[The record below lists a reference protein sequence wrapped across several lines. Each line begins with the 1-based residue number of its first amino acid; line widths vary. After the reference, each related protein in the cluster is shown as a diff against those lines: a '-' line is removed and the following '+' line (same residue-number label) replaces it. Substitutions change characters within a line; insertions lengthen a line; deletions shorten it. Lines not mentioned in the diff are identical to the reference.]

1 MREYDVKEPLFSLHI
16 AKTGGTT
23 LYTLLPLW
31 FPPGHILYHYPRRN
45 GLPPRRYEVGPG
57 DIVHGH
63 FVNGNDTDLFRFYPD
78 ARQCIAFVRDPFERL
93 VSHYF
98 QDKKEA
104 LRRGREPT
112 FPTFECFYETTVAHI
127 RREPVM
133 SGLNFLP
140 RHFTL
145 DNFRSEIDRLFVHL
159 GLFESFA
166 ESLAALLRKL
176 EAARVDYDSIDQR
189 LPKLR
194 STESTETIAP
204 EFRERYEAEPAFE
217 LERQIWAY
225 ARELHAHE
233 HYALATPI

>member
-1 MREYDVKEPLFSLHI
+1 MREYDVNEPLFSLHI

-31 FPPGHILYHYPRRN
+31 FPPGHILYHYRRRN

-63 FVNGNDTDLFRFYPD
+63 FVNANATDLFSFYPD

-98 QDKKEA
+98 QEKKEA
-104 LRRGREPT
+104 LRWGREPT
-112 FPTFECFYETTVAHI
+112 FATFERYYEDTVAHI
-127 RREPVM
+127 RRGPVA
-133 SGLNFLP
+133 SEINFLP

-166 ESLAALLRKL
+166 ESLASLLRKL
-176 EAARVDYDSIDQR
+176 EAGTVNYDSIDQR

-194 STESTETIAP
+194 STESTETIGP
-204 EFRERYEAEPAFE
+204 ELRERYEAEPAFE
-217 LERQIWAY
+217 LERQIWVY
-225 ARELHAHE
+225 ARELHSRE
-233 HYALATPI
+233 FFSLPQ